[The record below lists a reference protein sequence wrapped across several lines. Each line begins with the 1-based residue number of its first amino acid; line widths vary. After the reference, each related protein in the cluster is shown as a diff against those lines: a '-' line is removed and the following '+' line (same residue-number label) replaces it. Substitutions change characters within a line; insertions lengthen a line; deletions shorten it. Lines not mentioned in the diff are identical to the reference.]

1 MLWSLY
7 TFTIIKKMLF
17 KIKKLCFRRV
27 FTIYKKWKLLK
38 SIIKTNPNIL
48 EALRITWCQQTKAK
62 SLFDIYE
69 RFIWPTLI
77 LSLSLPQSHTI
88 VLPKNILSIFFFFWV
103 LKVYLHLGLFV
114 QSNIMHFISL
124 FFFTCFSF
132 LSLLFNSAKSCLKKY
147 NAKKVSFFPH
157 FFLLR
162 VCLIRNLLY
171 VWLVKT
177 FWTTWKKQVP

>member
-114 QSNIMHFISL
+114 QSNIMNFISL
-124 FFFTCFSF
+124 FFLHAFPFYHCCSIVQKVA
-132 LSLLFNSAKSCLKKY
+132 LKSTMQKKC
-147 NAKKVSFFPH
+147 P
-157 FFLLR
+157 FFLIFFYWG
-162 VCLIRNLLY
+162 C
-171 VWLVKT
+171 VW
-177 FWTTWKKQVP
+177 